1 MVEAKLKRFSIELL
15 NAGDVLDADLY
26 DGRLLLLPA
35 GTVITDSFITKLR
48 ERRLTM
54 LSSNSTLLQQREE
67 KLAEL
72 RVRDQAILEQLVKAE
87 AELHEAAGFVQSISD
102 ELVSTAQQSV
112 DSFYKCLAEAE
123 EPDVEDVN
131 GHAKVIL
138 ERALEL
144 RGQERVVHNLMD
156 MKSYDPYTYTHSV
169 NVSGLFAMVAAD
181 ELETAENAQ
190 DIVLGSLLHD
200 AGKVQIPVQILTKPG
215 RLTPEEY
222 EVMKT
227 HTVLGHEMLKDK
239 LGMPPEV
246 YQAARSH
253 HERFDGSGYPDGLAR
268 DEIQEHAGVL
278 AVCDVFEA
286 LVTKRTYKPKI
297 EPSAAVRIL
306 AQSSGS
312 HFAPMLVS
320 KFMRTLGLYPNGT
333 YVELSDGRL
342 GMVVAQTAA
351 LLRPRVAI
359 IGSPDAGIVYEGIE
373 VDLSKD
379 MSISISRALNT
390 ARL

>member
-1 MVEAKLKRFSIELL
+1 MVETKLKRFSIDLL

-35 GTVITDSFITKLR
+35 GTVITDAFLNKLR
-48 ERRLTM
+48 ERRVTTF
-54 LSSNSTLLQQREE
+54 SSNSNLLQQREE
-67 KLAEL
+67 KLAKL
-72 RVRDQAILEQLVKAE
+72 RAKDQAILEQLARVE
-87 AELHEAAGFVQSISD
+87 AELQEAAGMVKAVSE
-102 ELVSTAQQSV
+102 ELVTTAQHSV
-112 DSFYKCLAEAE
+112 DSFYRCLSEDE
-123 EPDVEDVN
+123 DPDLEDVN
-131 GHAKVIL
+131 GHAKAIL

-144 RGQERVVHNLMD
+144 QGQERVVHNLMD

-181 ELETAENAQ
+181 ELETADNAQ

-200 AGKVQIPVQILTKPG
+200 AGKVQVPVQILTKPG

-222 EVMKT
+222 EVIKT
-227 HTVLGHEMLKDK
+227 HTVLGYDLLKDK
-239 LGMPPEV
+239 LAMPPEV
-246 YQAARSH
+246 YRLARSH
-253 HERFDGSGYPDGLAR
+253 HERFDGTGYPDGLSR
-268 DEIQEHAGVL
+268 DEIPLQAGQL

-286 LVTKRTYKPKI
+286 LVTKRTYKPKL
-297 EPSAAVRIL
+297 EASSAVRIL

-320 KFMRTLGLYPNGT
+320 KFMRHLGLYPNGT

-342 GMVVAQTAA
+342 GMVIAQTAA

-359 IGSPDAGIVYEGIE
+359 IGSPDKGIQYEGNEI
-373 VDLSKD
+373 DLSKD
-379 MSISISRALNT
+379 MSVSIRRVIDT
-390 ARL
+390 ARG